1 MRSDLYWEERALQR
15 EEYARR
21 ASTRAIKT
29 KTVKLYAKAQ
39 KDLDARINRIF
50 SRYAANGELAP
61 EEARRMLNTK
71 EAEA

>member
-29 KTVKLYAKAQ
+29 KTVKLYVKAQ

-50 SRYAANGELAP
+50 SRYAAMVN
-61 EEARRMLNTK
+61 
-71 EAEA
+71 

>member
-21 ASTRAIKT
+21 ASMRAIKT

-50 SRYAANGELAP
+50 SRYAAMVN
-61 EEARRMLNTK
+61 
-71 EAEA
+71 